1 MTADTPEVERLK
13 LAISNTL
20 RSLGYELLPGGTLV
34 YRKHDSHAQLL
45 VFEEKP

>member
-1 MTADTPEVERLK
+1 MEDTPEIQRLK

-34 YRKHDSHAQLL
+34 YRKDGSHAQLL
-45 VFEEKP
+45 VFEDPPR